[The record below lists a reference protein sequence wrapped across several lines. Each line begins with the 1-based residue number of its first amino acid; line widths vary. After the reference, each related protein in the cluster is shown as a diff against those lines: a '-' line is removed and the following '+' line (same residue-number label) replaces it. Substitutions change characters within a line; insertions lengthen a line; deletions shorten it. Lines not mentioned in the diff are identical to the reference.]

1 MQGLLDESLTTIALI
16 LSNKFVAGINEE
28 VDEFHVKLKT
38 LQATLDEWLVLQAS
52 VCVCVC
58 ERERERERVLIH

>member
-1 MQGLLDESLTTIALI
+1 MLTYEIQGLLDESLTTIALI

-52 VCVCVC
+52 P
-58 ERERERERVLIH
+58 

>member
-1 MQGLLDESLTTIALI
+1 MLTYEIQGLLDESLTTIALI

-28 VDEFHVKLKT
+28 VDEFHGKLKT

-52 VCVCVC
+52 P
-58 ERERERERVLIH
+58 